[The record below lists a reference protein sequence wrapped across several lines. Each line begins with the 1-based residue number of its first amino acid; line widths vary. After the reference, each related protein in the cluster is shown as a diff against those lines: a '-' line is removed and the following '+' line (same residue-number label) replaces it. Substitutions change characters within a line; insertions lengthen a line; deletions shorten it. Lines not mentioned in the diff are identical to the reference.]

1 MASKQ
6 NTLYQALYNI
16 HKYKVSTEV
25 ERLGFLGL
33 RHSVW
38 DLGDQV

>member
-6 NTLYQALYNI
+6 NTLEASYQALYI
-16 HKYKVSTEV
+16 HMYKVSTEV
-25 ERLGFLGL
+25 ETLGF

-38 DLGDQV
+38 DLGDQA